1 MSKELTQDMVTQAVE
16 KVKEKYGRINLAE
29 FQRELSISRQ
39 TARTLK
45 KHDLRIMLHGN

>member
-39 TARTLK
+39 TAR
-45 KHDLRIMLHGN
+45 MLMIPLFV